1 MATLPLIDPNTGK
14 LDHLAIAERARL
26 RAAREYGSPDYPP
39 NCLRTALEW
48 CNERAQAERLAW
60 RRDHG
65 LPDDSQTTLAVLPA
79 WGSSGDSYAR
89 GS

>member
-1 MATLPLIDPNTGK
+1 MAIHLIDPNTGK

-26 RAAREYGSPDYPP
+26 RAAREYGSPDFPANY
-39 NCLRTALEW
+39 LRMALQW
-48 CNERAQAERLAW
+48 CNERAQSERLAW

-65 LPDDSQTTLAVLPA
+65 LPDDSAVTMVTLPA
-79 WGSSGDSYAR
+79 WGASGDSYAR